1 MIRRLLV
8 VFAVLAATV
17 VLSTPVSAQPP
28 PLPCNPTAS
37 GNGAAGCTVH
47 FTNVPFAMDVTSMTC
62 PNGTVIPGGALSGSF
77 SMIVFHIT
85 INKAGDLWA
94 TSTEVATFTL
104 IGDNGVTYT
113 GHLEGWFGE
122 SLNRSN
128 VVFHNNFNVTARG
141 SDGST
146 LGFHALMH
154 FSTNANNVVVALDK
168 LTCT

>member
-8 VFAVLAATV
+8 LFAVLAATV
-17 VLSTPVSAQPP
+17 SFATPASAQG
-28 PLPCNPTAS
+28 PLPCDPTAN
-37 GNGAAGCTVH
+37 GNGAMGCTVH
-47 FTNVPFAMDVTSMTC
+47 FLNVPFAFDVTPMTC
-62 PNGTVIPGGALSGSF
+62 PNGTVIPGGALSGTY

-94 TSTEVATFTL
+94 TSTEVGTFTL

-154 FSTNANNVVVALDK
+154 FSTNANNVVVAFDK